1 MSVAFILIEDERR
14 IKCLQNRNPSQS
26 APLSHRSQGDNH
38 DRARHKVKAFF
49 FFFAFKQT
57 MAQISGGTLKCRVG
71 SESVSQSVSQSVC
84 PPLSQSAPGAR

>member
-49 FFFAFKQT
+49 FFFCFQT
-57 MAQISGGTLKCRVG
+57 DHGTNKWRHFEMQSG
-71 SESVSQSVSQSVC
+71 Q
-84 PPLSQSAPGAR
+84 